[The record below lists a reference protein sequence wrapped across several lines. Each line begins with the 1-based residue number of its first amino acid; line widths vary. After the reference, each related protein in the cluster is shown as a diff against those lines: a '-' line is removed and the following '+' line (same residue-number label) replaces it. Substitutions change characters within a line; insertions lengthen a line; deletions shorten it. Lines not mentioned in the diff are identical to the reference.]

1 MPEEL
6 TGIVISR
13 QERQLAALEQT
24 HPGWRIRVTDGEV
37 RWWAT
42 RRCPPTPAQ
51 LAAGMVTT
59 VGRETAEALAQA
71 LAMQDEI
78 AHRIR

>member
-1 MPEEL
+1 MPDEL
-6 TGIVISR
+6 IGIAVTL

-24 HPGWRIRVTDGEV
+24 HPGWRIQVTGGEV

-42 RRCPPTPAQ
+42 RRRPPTLPQ
-51 LAAGMVTT
+51 LSAGVVST
-59 VGRETAEALAQA
+59 VGRETPEALAQA